1 MSTDVKLGLPSV
13 AVVAAIVAAGA
24 FAAGRASAPPG
35 STVSSTAPITAAAD
49 PPSEIASPMPRS
61 APPIPDNATT
71 ADLPSGHPSIE
82 PGGSGMALPG
92 VAPRADGGAGAE
104 SPSLAW
110 KTPAR
115 WQSVPNA
122 SSMRLA
128 TYKIPRAPGDSADAE
143 MSVMQAGGTVD
154 ANVQRWI
161 GQFDGEGQ
169 KTAKRTTKKVG
180 ALEVTLVEVEGTFN
194 GGMGMGPATGAQ
206 AGWALLAA
214 IVATPDMPHFF
225 KMTGPVKSVK
235 AARAE
240 LDALVA
246 SFASR

>member
-13 AVVAAIVAAGA
+13 AVVAAIVAAAA

-35 STVSSTAPITAAAD
+35 TSVSSTAPITAAGD
-49 PPSEIASPMPRS
+49 PPAEVASPMPRS

-71 ADLPSGHPSIE
+71 ADLPSGHPAIA
-82 PGGSGMALPG
+82 PGAGL
-92 VAPRADGGAGAE
+92 APPSVGARADGGGAE

-122 SSMRLA
+122 STMRLA
-128 TYKIPRAPGDSADAE
+128 TYKIPRAPGDAADAE

-154 ANVQRWI
+154 ANVERWV
-161 GQFDGEGQ
+161 GQFDAEGQ

-180 ALEVTLVEVEGTFN
+180 ALEVTIVEVEGTFS
-194 GGMGMGPATGAQ
+194 GGMGPASGPQ
-206 AGWALLAA
+206 AGSALLAA

-225 KMTGPVKSVK
+225 KMTGPAKTVK

-246 SFASR
+246 SFTSR